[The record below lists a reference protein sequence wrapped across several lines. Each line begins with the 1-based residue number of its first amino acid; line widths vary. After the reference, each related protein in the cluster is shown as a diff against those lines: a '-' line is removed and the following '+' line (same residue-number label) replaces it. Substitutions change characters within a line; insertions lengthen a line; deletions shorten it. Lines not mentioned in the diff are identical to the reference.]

1 MRCGRVVI
9 VAKERD
15 RNDHIIYIG
24 NKIYKLRFATGLLIG
39 FDKLVRLLNE
49 DHSRLIFSNNSILLP
64 QISSASTQY

>member
-1 MRCGRVVI
+1 MRCGRIVI

-24 NKIYKLRFATGLLIG
+24 NKIYKSRFATGLLIG
-39 FDKLVRLLNE
+39 FDRLVRLLNE